1 MPVRIKFCGMTR
13 TQDAALASRLGAD
26 AVGMIFF
33 EKSARNI
40 SLSRAREIIAE
51 LNPLCSPVAVV
62 VNPEVVFVE
71 EMLGRLDIHL
81 IQFHGDETPEFC
93 EQFAT
98 PYIKAVRVTEDTRL
112 SELRERY
119 GSARALLLDTYDK
132 NLVGGTGRTFDWGLL
147 QGENREPARPELILA
162 GGLGPG
168 NVVDAVKH
176 TGVTTLDVN
185 SGIESAPGI
194 KDHGK
199 MRDVVRRLKQIQG

>member
-81 IQFHGDETPEFC
+81 IQFHGDEAPEFC

-98 PYIKAVRVTEDTRL
+98 P
-112 SELRERY
+112 
-119 GSARALLLDTYDK
+119 
-132 NLVGGTGRTFDWGLL
+132 
-147 QGENREPARPELILA
+147 
-162 GGLGPG
+162 
-168 NVVDAVKH
+168 
-176 TGVTTLDVN
+176 
-185 SGIESAPGI
+185 
-194 KDHGK
+194 
-199 MRDVVRRLKQIQG
+199 